1 VRVEGLAVAG
11 REGGH
16 PVRLGLALV
25 LEERVEVAVD
35 HFPQNTVHPEDA
47 SAIDARVVERLVDEV
62 LRHKDVYRLC
72 RLVCH
77 VELVRGLGG
86 SVRGVDG

>member
-1 VRVEGLAVAG
+1 MRVEGLAVAG

-35 HFPQNTVHPEDA
+35 DFPQNTVHPEDT
-47 SAIDARVVERLVDEV
+47 IGARGWPGLGCVAAPRRSGRHPTLSSVGV
-62 LRHKDVYRLC
+62 LRSLR
-72 RLVCH
+72 
-77 VELVRGLGG
+77 
-86 SVRGVDG
+86 

>member
-1 VRVEGLAVAG
+1 MRVEGLAVAG

-25 LEERVEVAVD
+25 LEEHVEVAID

-47 SAIDARVVERLVDEV
+47 SAIEPARVVERVGGVPE
-62 LRHKDVYRLC
+62 
-72 RLVCH
+72 
-77 VELVRGLGG
+77 RGLAMRPARFELATSASAGQR
-86 SVRGVDG
+86 SIP